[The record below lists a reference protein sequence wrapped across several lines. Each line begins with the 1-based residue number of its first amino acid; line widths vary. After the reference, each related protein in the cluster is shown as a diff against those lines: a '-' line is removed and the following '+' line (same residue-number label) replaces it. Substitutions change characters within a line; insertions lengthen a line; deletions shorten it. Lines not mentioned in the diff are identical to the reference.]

1 MNNTIMRIQLLE
13 EVPEEK
19 ALLFGEAGDLVKF
32 AEENGLLEAVAM
44 AFKYGFSAGR
54 SYEKEN

>member
-1 MNNTIMRIQLLE
+1 MNNTIMKIQQLE

-32 AEENGLLEAVAM
+32 AGENCMLEAVAM

-54 SYEKEN
+54 EYEKEH